1 MFLFT
6 TINHQV
12 RWSSLS
18 VLLSLAQTSG
28 DVWKHNTGEISSEQE
43 QLKCVSVCVLYLV
56 PSTVK
61 SEKIV
66 ILIDMFHFYNGLDIY
81 MTHLYLSSNLDTPV
95 ILGKCIYCNRRL
107 ILPFGQSTWSAHIS
121 VSVRG
126 DFFFKTIFSAVF
138 CLFLSLYCQ
147 TSACLLIIE

>member
-1 MFLFT
+1 MYLFT

-28 DVWKHNTGEISSEQE
+28 DVWKRITGEISSEQE
-43 QLKCVSVCVLYLV
+43 QLRCVSVCVLYLV

-107 ILPFGQSTWSAHIS
+107 ILPFGQSTWSARIS
-121 VSVRG
+121 VCKG
-126 DFFFKTIFSAVF
+126 WFFFKKKTSFQLYSAFFSV
-138 CLFLSLYCQ
+138 CIVRHLRVCW
-147 TSACLLIIE
+147 